1 MGAGTTGLAW
11 SSLVHDRRRLIT
23 SVAGVAFAVV
33 LMLTELGFFYAI
45 EDSST
50 LLVDALRADLLL
62 VHPQKD
68 DMNPSKPFPRARLA
82 QARAVQGVADVSP
95 LWTSRRV
102 AWSTQGQAKRDVI
115 RLVAFDPSD
124 RVFRSQDI
132 LALQHLLQRPDTALV
147 DRKLRDS
154 YGGLRTG
161 IAGELEGR
169 RVDVV
174 GDFELGPDLQLN
186 ANLLVS
192 DQTYRRTLL
201 SPTYTVTPS
210 PRASDPLDLVELGV
224 VRLEPGADPRRVA
237 RRLESRLPRDVSVQT
252 PAAFRQ
258 KVHLFWTRNQ
268 PVGAVFGLGF
278 AVGFFIG
285 LAICYQ
291 VLYTDIVDQLPQ
303 FATLKAMGYHDGF
316 LVGLATRR
324 GALLALFALAVG
336 LPAGAVA
343 YAVLDGLTALPFAL
357 SPLRALAVAAA
368 TLVMCIA
375 ASQLATRRAIQTDP
389 ADVF

>member
-1 MGAGTTGLAW
+1 
-11 SSLVHDRRRLIT
+11 
-23 SVAGVAFAVV
+23 
-33 LMLTELGFFYAI
+33 MLTELGFFYAI

-50 LLVDALRADLLL
+50 LLVDALAADLLL

-82 QARAVQGVADVSP
+82 QARAVDGVEDVAP

-102 AWSTQGQAKRDVI
+102 TWSTQGQAKRDIV
-115 RLVAFDPSD
+115 RLLAFDPAD
-124 RVFRSQDI
+124 EVFRSEEVRSR
-132 LALQHLLQRPDTALV
+132 QHLLRRPDTALV

-154 YGGLRTG
+154 YGGLRDG
-161 IAGELEGR
+161 VVGELEGR

-186 ANLLVS
+186 VNLLVS
-192 DQTYRRTLL
+192 DQTFRRTLS
-201 SPTYTVTPS
+201 SPAYTVTPS

-224 VRLEPGADPRRVA
+224 VRVASEADRGEVA
-237 RRLESRLPRDVSVQT
+237 RRLEEVLPRDVSVKT
-252 PAAFRQ
+252 PEQFRQ
-258 KVHLFWTRNQ
+258 KVHWFWTRNQ

-278 AVGFFIG
+278 VVGFLIG

-291 VLYTDIVDQLPQ
+291 VLYTDVVDQLPQ
-303 FATLKAMGYHDGF
+303 FATLKAMGYRDAF

-336 LPAGAVA
+336 LPVAGLV
-343 YAVLDGLTALPFAL
+343 YAVLEGLTALPFTL
-357 SPLRALAVAAA
+357 TPLRALTVAVA
-368 TLVMCIA
+368 TLVMCVIA
-375 ASQLATRRAIQTDP
+375 SLLATRKAVSADP
-389 ADVF
+389 AEVF